1 MAMCKDQLELVGVAD
16 SGREIRAIKRTWWQ
30 AEDTDTRRESERER
44 AWGRGEA
51 YKTSHMHR
59 VDKH

>member
-30 AEDTDTRRESERER
+30 AEDTDTRRERESMRER
-44 AWGRGEA
+44 GGL
-51 YKTSHMHR
+51 
-59 VDKH
+59 